1 MLLSLFF
8 LDRSNLLQNL
18 LKLQKQFLTNFFFK
32 VILVTQKHKNT
43 INFFNFILVIKMP
56 LLLKYFKNLLQDP
69 YLLYIRIGSIF
80 YNKMSFLAYLKKRM
94 LYKNT
99 FLFTLKKKIIIY
111 ILKSLLL
118 LKQRCQVC

>member
-32 VILVTQKHKNT
+32 VILVTQKHKKT

-69 YLLYIRIGSIF
+69 YLLYIRIGSTF
-80 YNKMSFLAYLKKRM
+80 YSKISFLAYLKKRM